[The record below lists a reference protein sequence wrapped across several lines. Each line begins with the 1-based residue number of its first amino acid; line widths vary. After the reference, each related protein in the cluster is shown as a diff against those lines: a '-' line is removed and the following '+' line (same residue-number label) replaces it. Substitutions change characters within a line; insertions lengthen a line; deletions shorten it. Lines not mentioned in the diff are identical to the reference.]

1 VEAVAKLLLGLAAFL
16 AVAGIG
22 LLIASKLGLGRVP
35 GDLLIRRGNFTFY
48 APIGLMIV
56 ASIVLTI
63 LLNVFLRR

>member
-1 VEAVAKLLLGLAAFL
+1 MEAVARLLLGLAAFL

-22 LLIASKLGLGRVP
+22 LLIASKLGLGRMP

-56 ASIVLTI
+56 ASVVMTI